1 MILKWVYLM
10 SNKRVVITGY
20 GIVSCIGNNKRE
32 VLTSLKEVK
41 SGISYCKEYEEMGM
55 RSHVHGK
62 PTVNIEENVDR
73 KILRFMG
80 EGAAYNYIA
89 MREAIEHSGLDE
101 SLVSNINT
109 GIVMGQ
115 GGPSTYQLQQAFDIA
130 REKGVKKI
138 GPYMVTRGMASG
150 NSATLAT
157 PFKIKGV
164 NYSISSACS
173 TSLHCIGNAYDLI
186 RHGQQEIVFA
196 GGGEETHWTMSILF
210 DAMGAL
216 SSKYNDTPQIAS
228 RAYDA
233 DRDGFVIGGG
243 AGVVVVESLDSAK
256 SRGANIIAEIQGF
269 GQTSDGYDM
278 VQPSGEGAV
287 RCMNMA
293 TQGRTVDYINAHGT
307 STPAGD
313 MIELK
318 GIREVFGDNVPP
330 ISSTKSLTGHSLG
343 ATGVQEAVYSLLMM
357 ENNFMV
363 ESANISTLDEHAEG
377 MNILRENKNDVTI
390 NSILSNSFGFGGT
403 NASIY
408 ITSFND

>member
-1 MILKWVYLM
+1 M
-10 SNKRVVITGY
+10 SNKRVVVTGY
-20 GIVSCIGNNKRE
+20 GIVSCIGDNKKE
-32 VLTSLKEVK
+32 VLQSLRDVK
-41 SGISYCKEYEEMGM
+41 SGISHCKEYEELGM

-62 PTVNIEENVDR
+62 PKINIEENVDR

-89 MREAIEHSGLDE
+89 MKEAIEHSGLDE
-101 SLVSNINT
+101 ELISNVNT
-109 GIVMGQ
+109 GLVMGS

-138 GPYMVTRGMASG
+138 GPYMVTRTMASG

-216 SSKYNDTPQIAS
+216 SSKYNETPEVAS
-228 RAYDA
+228 RAYDSS
-233 DRDGFVIGGG
+233 RDGFVIGGG
-243 AGVVVVESLDSAK
+243 AGVLVVESLDSAK
-256 SRGANIIAEIQGF
+256 ARGANIFAEIQGF

-287 RCMNMA
+287 RCMQMA
-293 TQGRTVDYINAHGT
+293 TQGRPVDYINAHGT
-307 STPAGD
+307 STPVGD
-313 MIELK
+313 MIELQ
-318 GIREVFGDNVPP
+318 GIKEVFGDKVPP
-330 ISSTKSLTGHSLG
+330 TSSTKSLTGHSLG

-357 ENNFMV
+357 ENDFMV
-363 ESANISTLDEHAEG
+363 ESANITNLDEKAEG
-377 MNILRENKNDVTI
+377 MNILLENKNDIKI

-408 ITSFND
+408 LTSFNE

>member
-1 MILKWVYLM
+1 M
-10 SNKRVVITGY
+10 SNKRVVVTGY
-20 GIVSCIGNNKRE
+20 GIVSCIGDNKKE
-32 VLTSLKEVK
+32 VLQSLRDVK
-41 SGISYCKEYEEMGM
+41 SGISHCKEYEELGM

-62 PTVNIEENVDR
+62 PKINIEENVDR

-89 MREAIEHSGLDE
+89 MKEAIEHSGLDE
-101 SLVSNINT
+101 ELISNVNT
-109 GIVMGQ
+109 GLVMGS

-138 GPYMVTRGMASG
+138 GPYMVTRTMASG

-216 SSKYNDTPQIAS
+216 SSKYNETPEVAS
-228 RAYDA
+228 RAYDSS
-233 DRDGFVIGGG
+233 RDGFVIGGG
-243 AGVVVVESLDSAK
+243 AGVLVVESLDSAK
-256 SRGANIIAEIQGF
+256 ARGANIVAEIQGF

-287 RCMNMA
+287 RCMQMA
-293 TQGRTVDYINAHGT
+293 TQGRPVDYINAHGT
-307 STPAGD
+307 STPVGD
-313 MIELK
+313 MIELQ
-318 GIREVFGDNVPP
+318 GIKEVFGNNIPP
-330 ISSTKSLTGHSLG
+330 TSSTKSLTGHSLG

-357 ENNFMV
+357 ENDFMV
-363 ESANISTLDEHAEG
+363 ESANITNLDERAEG
-377 MNILRENKNDVTI
+377 MNILLENKNDIKI

-408 ITSFND
+408 LTSFNE

>member
-1 MILKWVYLM
+1 M
-10 SNKRVVITGY
+10 SNKRVVVTGY
-20 GIVSCIGNNKRE
+20 GIVSCIGDNKKE
-32 VLTSLKEVK
+32 VLQSLKDVK
-41 SGISYCKEYEEMGM
+41 SGISHCKEYEELGM

-62 PTVNIEENVDR
+62 PKINIEENVDR

-89 MREAIEHSGLDE
+89 MKEAIEHSGLDE
-101 SLVSNINT
+101 GLISNVNT
-109 GIVMGQ
+109 GLVMGS

-138 GPYMVTRGMASG
+138 GPYMVTRTMASG

-216 SSKYNDTPQIAS
+216 SSKYNETPEVAS
-228 RAYDA
+228 RAYDSS
-233 DRDGFVIGGG
+233 RDGFVIGGG
-243 AGVVVVESLDSAK
+243 AGVLVVESLDSAQK
-256 SRGANIIAEIQGF
+256 RGANIVAEIQGF

-287 RCMNMA
+287 RCMQMA
-293 TQGRTVDYINAHGT
+293 TQGRPVDYINAHGT
-307 STPAGD
+307 STPVGD
-313 MIELK
+313 MIELQ
-318 GIREVFGDNVPP
+318 GIKEVFGDNIPP
-330 ISSTKSLTGHSLG
+330 TSSTKSLTGHSLG

-357 ENNFMV
+357 ENDFMV
-363 ESANISTLDEHAEG
+363 ESANITNLDEKAEG
-377 MNILRENKNDVTI
+377 MNILLENKNDIKI

-408 ITSFND
+408 LTSFNE

>member
-1 MILKWVYLM
+1 M
-10 SNKRVVITGY
+10 SNKRVVVTGY
-20 GIVSCIGNNKRE
+20 GIVSCIGDNKKE
-32 VLTSLKEVK
+32 VLQSLRDVK
-41 SGISYCKEYEEMGM
+41 SGISHCKEYEELGM
-55 RSHVHGK
+55 RSHIHGK
-62 PTVNIEENVDR
+62 PKINIEENVDR

-89 MREAIEHSGLDE
+89 MKEAIEHSGLDE
-101 SLVSNINT
+101 ELISNVNT
-109 GIVMGQ
+109 GLVMGS

-138 GPYMVTRGMASG
+138 GPYMVTRTMASG

-216 SSKYNDTPQIAS
+216 SSKYNETPEVAS
-228 RAYDA
+228 RAYDSS
-233 DRDGFVIGGG
+233 RDGFVIGGG
-243 AGVVVVESLDSAK
+243 AGVLVVESLDSAK
-256 SRGANIIAEIQGF
+256 ARGANIVAEIQGF

-287 RCMNMA
+287 RCMQMA
-293 TQGRTVDYINAHGT
+293 TQGRPVDYINAHGT
-307 STPAGD
+307 STPVGD
-313 MIELK
+313 MIELQ
-318 GIREVFGDNVPP
+318 GIKEVFGDKVPP
-330 ISSTKSLTGHSLG
+330 TSSTKSLTGHSLG

-357 ENNFMV
+357 ENDFMV
-363 ESANISTLDEHAEG
+363 ESANITNLDEKAEG
-377 MNILRENKNDVTI
+377 MNILLENKNDIKI

-408 ITSFND
+408 LTSFNE

>member
-1 MILKWVYLM
+1 M
-10 SNKRVVITGY
+10 SNKRVVVTGY
-20 GIVSCIGNNKRE
+20 GIVSCIGDNKKE
-32 VLTSLKEVK
+32 VLQSLRDVK
-41 SGISYCKEYEEMGM
+41 SGISHCKEYEELGM

-62 PTVNIEENVDR
+62 PKINIEENVDR

-89 MREAIEHSGLDE
+89 MKEAIEHSGLDE
-101 SLVSNINT
+101 GLISNVNT
-109 GIVMGQ
+109 GLVMGS

-138 GPYMVTRGMASG
+138 GPYMVTRTMASG

-216 SSKYNDTPQIAS
+216 SSKYNETPEVAS
-228 RAYDA
+228 RAYDSS
-233 DRDGFVIGGG
+233 RDGFVIGGG
-243 AGVVVVESLDSAK
+243 AGVLVVESLDSAK
-256 SRGANIIAEIQGF
+256 ARGANIVAEIQGF

-287 RCMNMA
+287 RCMQMA
-293 TQGRTVDYINAHGT
+293 TQGRPVDYINAHGT
-307 STPAGD
+307 STPVGD
-313 MIELK
+313 MIELQ
-318 GIREVFGDNVPP
+318 GIKEVFGDKVPP
-330 ISSTKSLTGHSLG
+330 TSSTKSLTGHSLG

-357 ENNFMV
+357 ENDFMV
-363 ESANISTLDEHAEG
+363 ESANITYLDEKAEG
-377 MNILRENKNDVTI
+377 MNILLENKNDIKI
-390 NSILSNSFGFGGT
+390 NSVLSNSFGFGGT

-408 ITSFND
+408 LTSFNE

>member
-1 MILKWVYLM
+1 M
-10 SNKRVVITGY
+10 SDKRVVVTGY
-20 GIVSCIGNNKRE
+20 GIVSCIGDNKKE
-32 VLTSLKEVK
+32 VLQSLRDVK
-41 SGISYCKEYEEMGM
+41 SGISHCKEYEELGM

-62 PTVNIEENVDR
+62 PKINIKENVDR

-89 MREAIEHSGLDE
+89 MKEAIEHSGLDE
-101 SLVSNINT
+101 GLISNVNT
-109 GIVMGQ
+109 GLVMGS

-138 GPYMVTRGMASG
+138 GPYMVTRTMASG

-216 SSKYNDTPQIAS
+216 SSKYNETPEVAS
-228 RAYDA
+228 RAYDSS
-233 DRDGFVIGGG
+233 RDGFVIGGG
-243 AGVVVVESLDSAK
+243 AGVLVVESLDSAK
-256 SRGANIIAEIQGF
+256 ARGANIIAEIQGF

-287 RCMNMA
+287 RCMQMA
-293 TQGRTVDYINAHGT
+293 TQGRPVDYINAHGT
-307 STPAGD
+307 STPVGD

-318 GIREVFGDNVPP
+318 GIKEVFGDNIPP
-330 ISSTKSLTGHSLG
+330 TSSTKSLTGHSLG

-357 ENNFMV
+357 ENDFMV
-363 ESANISTLDEHAEG
+363 ESANITDLDEKAEG
-377 MNILRENKNDVTI
+377 MNILLENQNDIKI

-408 ITSFND
+408 LTSFNE

>member
-1 MILKWVYLM
+1 M
-10 SNKRVVITGY
+10 SNKRVVVTGY
-20 GIVSCIGNNKRE
+20 GIVSCIGDNKKE
-32 VLTSLKEVK
+32 VLQSLRDVK
-41 SGISYCKEYEEMGM
+41 SGISHCKEYEELGM

-62 PTVNIEENVDR
+62 PKINIEENVDR

-89 MREAIEHSGLDE
+89 MKEAIEHSGLDE
-101 SLVSNINT
+101 GLISNVNT
-109 GIVMGQ
+109 GLVMGS

-138 GPYMVTRGMASG
+138 GPYMVTRTMASG

-216 SSKYNDTPQIAS
+216 SSKYNETPEVAS
-228 RAYDA
+228 RAYDSS
-233 DRDGFVIGGG
+233 RDGFVIGGG
-243 AGVVVVESLDSAK
+243 AGVLVVESLDSAK
-256 SRGANIIAEIQGF
+256 ARGANIVAEIQGF

-287 RCMNMA
+287 RCMQMA
-293 TQGRTVDYINAHGT
+293 TQGRPVDYINAHGT
-307 STPAGD
+307 STPVGD
-313 MIELK
+313 MIELQ
-318 GIREVFGDNVPP
+318 GIKEVFGDKVPP
-330 ISSTKSLTGHSLG
+330 TSSTKSLTGHSLG

-357 ENNFMV
+357 ENDFMV
-363 ESANISTLDEHAEG
+363 ESANITNLDEKAKG
-377 MNILRENKNDVTI
+377 MNILLENKNDIKI

-408 ITSFND
+408 LTSFNE

>member
-1 MILKWVYLM
+1 M
-10 SNKRVVITGY
+10 SNKRVVVTGY
-20 GIVSCIGNNKRE
+20 GIVSCIGDNKKE
-32 VLTSLKEVK
+32 VLQSLRDVK
-41 SGISYCKEYEEMGM
+41 SGISHCKEYEELGM

-62 PTVNIEENVDR
+62 PKINIEENVDR

-89 MREAIEHSGLDE
+89 MKEAIEHSGLDE
-101 SLVSNINT
+101 GLISNVNT
-109 GIVMGQ
+109 GLVMGS

-138 GPYMVTRGMASG
+138 GPYMVTRTMASG

-216 SSKYNDTPQIAS
+216 SSKYNETPEAAS
-228 RAYDA
+228 RAYDSS
-233 DRDGFVIGGG
+233 RDGFVIGGG
-243 AGVVVVESLDSAK
+243 AGVLVVESLDSAK
-256 SRGANIIAEIQGF
+256 ARGANIVAEIQGF

-287 RCMNMA
+287 RCMQMA
-293 TQGRTVDYINAHGT
+293 TQGRPVDYINAHGT
-307 STPAGD
+307 STPVGD

-318 GIREVFGDNVPP
+318 GIKEVFGDKIPP
-330 ISSTKSLTGHSLG
+330 TSSTKSLTGHSLG

-357 ENNFMV
+357 ENDFMV
-363 ESANISTLDEHAEG
+363 ESANITNLDEKAEG
-377 MNILRENKNDVTI
+377 MNILLENKNDIKI

-408 ITSFND
+408 LTSFNE

>member
-1 MILKWVYLM
+1 M
-10 SNKRVVITGY
+10 SNKRVVVTGY
-20 GIVSCIGNNKRE
+20 GIVSCIGDNKKE
-32 VLTSLKEVK
+32 VLQSLRDVK
-41 SGISYCKEYEEMGM
+41 SGISHCKEYEELGM

-62 PTVNIEENVDR
+62 PKINIEENVDR

-89 MREAIEHSGLDE
+89 MKEAIEHSGLDE
-101 SLVSNINT
+101 GLISNVNT
-109 GIVMGQ
+109 GLVMGS

-138 GPYMVTRGMASG
+138 GPYMVTRTMASG

-216 SSKYNDTPQIAS
+216 SSKYNETPEVAS
-228 RAYDA
+228 RAYDSS
-233 DRDGFVIGGG
+233 RDGFVIGGG
-243 AGVVVVESLDSAK
+243 AGVLVVESLDSAK
-256 SRGANIIAEIQGF
+256 ARGANIVAEIQGF

-287 RCMNMA
+287 RCMQMA
-293 TQGRTVDYINAHGT
+293 TQGRPVDYINAHGT
-307 STPAGD
+307 STPVGD

-318 GIREVFGDNVPP
+318 GIKEVFGDKIPP
-330 ISSTKSLTGHSLG
+330 TSSTKSLTGHSLG

-357 ENNFMV
+357 ENDFMV
-363 ESANISTLDEHAEG
+363 ESANITNLDEKAEG
-377 MNILRENKNDVTI
+377 MNILLENKNDIKI
-390 NSILSNSFGFGGT
+390 NSILSNSSGFGGT

-408 ITSFND
+408 LTSFNE

>member
-1 MILKWVYLM
+1 M
-10 SNKRVVITGY
+10 SNKRVVVTGY
-20 GIVSCIGNNKRE
+20 GIVSCIGDNKKE
-32 VLTSLKEVK
+32 VLQSLRDVK
-41 SGISYCKEYEEMGM
+41 SGISHCKEYEELGM

-62 PTVNIEENVDR
+62 PKINIEENVDR

-89 MREAIEHSGLDE
+89 MKEAIEHSGLDE
-101 SLVSNINT
+101 GLISNVNT
-109 GIVMGQ
+109 GLVMGS

-138 GPYMVTRGMASG
+138 GPYMVTRTMASG

-216 SSKYNDTPQIAS
+216 SSKYNETPEVAS
-228 RAYDA
+228 RAYDSS
-233 DRDGFVIGGG
+233 RDGFVIGGG
-243 AGVVVVESLDSAK
+243 AGVLVVESLDSAQA
-256 SRGANIIAEIQGF
+256 RGANIVAEIQGF

-287 RCMNMA
+287 RCMQMA
-293 TQGRTVDYINAHGT
+293 TQGRPVDYINAHGT
-307 STPAGD
+307 STPVGD
-313 MIELK
+313 MIELQ
-318 GIREVFGDNVPP
+318 GIKEVFGDKVPP
-330 ISSTKSLTGHSLG
+330 TSSTKSLTGHSLG

-357 ENNFMV
+357 ENDFMV
-363 ESANISTLDEHAEG
+363 ESANITNLDEKAEG
-377 MNILRENKNDVTI
+377 MNILLENKNDIKI

-408 ITSFND
+408 LTSFNE

>member
-1 MILKWVYLM
+1 MI
-10 SNKRVVITGY
+10 NKRVVISGY
-20 GIVSCIGNNKRE
+20 GIVSCIGNNKSE
-32 VLTSLKEVK
+32 VLQSLRETK
-41 SGISYCKEYEEMGM
+41 SGITFEKKYEELGM

-62 PTVNIEENVDR
+62 PNINIEEKVDR

-89 MREAIEHSGLDE
+89 MQEAIEHSGLDQ

-109 GIVMGQ
+109 GLVMGS
-115 GGPSTYQLQQAFDIA
+115 GGPSTFQLQQAFDIA
-130 REKGVKKI
+130 REKAVKKI
-138 GPYMVTRGMASG
+138 GPYMVTRAMSST

-157 PFKIKGV
+157 PFGIKGV

-173 TSLHCIGNAYDLI
+173 TSLHCIGNAFDLI

-216 SSKYNDTPQIAS
+216 SSKYNETPEIAS
-228 RAYDA
+228 RAYDSN
-233 DRDGFVIGGG
+233 RDGFVIAGG
-243 AGVVVVESLDSAK
+243 AGVVVVESLESARK
-256 SRGANIIAEIQGF
+256 RGAVIYAEIKGF

-287 RCMNMA
+287 RCMQMA
-293 TQGRTVDYINAHGT
+293 TQGGKVDYINAHGT
-307 STPAGD
+307 STPVGD
-313 MIELK
+313 MIELQSIK
-318 GIREVFGDNVPP
+318 EVYGDNIPP

-343 ATGVQEAVYSLLMM
+343 ATGAQETIYSLLMM
-357 ENNFMV
+357 NNNFLV
-363 ESANISTLDEHAEG
+363 KSANITELDINAKD
-377 MNILRENKNDVTI
+377 MNIILETKNDIEV
-390 NSILSNSFGFGGT
+390 NSVLSNSFGFGGT

-408 ITSFND
+408 LTKFNE

>member
-1 MILKWVYLM
+1 M
-10 SNKRVVITGY
+10 SNKRVVVTGY
-20 GIVSCIGNNKRE
+20 GIVSCIGDNKKE
-32 VLTSLKEVK
+32 VLQSLRDVK
-41 SGISYCKEYEEMGM
+41 SGISHCKEYEELGM

-62 PTVNIEENVDR
+62 PKINIEENVDR

-89 MREAIEHSGLDE
+89 MKEAIEHSGLE
-101 SLVSNINT
+101 EELISNVNT
-109 GIVMGQ
+109 GLVMGS

-138 GPYMVTRGMASG
+138 GPYMVTRTMASG

-216 SSKYNDTPQIAS
+216 SSKYNETPEVAS
-228 RAYDA
+228 RAYDSS
-233 DRDGFVIGGG
+233 RDGFVIGGG
-243 AGVVVVESLDSAK
+243 AGVLVVESLDSAK
-256 SRGANIIAEIQGF
+256 ARGANIVAEIQGF

-287 RCMNMA
+287 RCMQMA
-293 TQGRTVDYINAHGT
+293 TQGRPVDYINAHGT
-307 STPAGD
+307 STPVGD
-313 MIELK
+313 MIELQ
-318 GIREVFGDNVPP
+318 GIKEVFGDSIPP
-330 ISSTKSLTGHSLG
+330 TSSTKSLTGHSLG

-357 ENNFMV
+357 ENDFMV
-363 ESANISTLDEHAEG
+363 ESANITNLDEKAEG
-377 MNILRENKNDVTI
+377 MNILLENKNDIKI

-408 ITSFND
+408 LTSFNE

>member
-1 MILKWVYLM
+1 M
-10 SNKRVVITGY
+10 SNKRVVVTGY
-20 GIVSCIGNNKRE
+20 GIVSCIGDNKKE
-32 VLTSLKEVK
+32 VLQSLRDVK
-41 SGISYCKEYEEMGM
+41 SGISHCKEYEELGM

-62 PTVNIEENVDR
+62 PKINIEENVDR

-89 MREAIEHSGLDE
+89 MKEAIEHSGLDE
-101 SLVSNINT
+101 GLISNVNT
-109 GIVMGQ
+109 GLVMGS

-138 GPYMVTRGMASG
+138 GPYMVTRTMASG

-216 SSKYNDTPQIAS
+216 SSKYNETPEVAS
-228 RAYDA
+228 RAYDSS
-233 DRDGFVIGGG
+233 RDGFVIGGG
-243 AGVVVVESLDSAK
+243 AGVLVVESLDSAK
-256 SRGANIIAEIQGF
+256 ARGANIVAEIQGF

-287 RCMNMA
+287 RCMQMA
-293 TQGRTVDYINAHGT
+293 TQGRPVDYINAHGT
-307 STPAGD
+307 STPVGD
-313 MIELK
+313 MIELQ
-318 GIREVFGDNVPP
+318 GIKEVFGDNIPP
-330 ISSTKSLTGHSLG
+330 TSSTKSLTGHSLG

-357 ENNFMV
+357 ENDFMV
-363 ESANISTLDEHAEG
+363 ESANITDLDEKAEG
-377 MNILRENKNDVTI
+377 MNILLENKNDIKI

-408 ITSFND
+408 LTSFNE

>member
-1 MILKWVYLM
+1 M
-10 SNKRVVITGY
+10 SNKRVVVTGY
-20 GIVSCIGNNKRE
+20 GIVSCIGDNKKE
-32 VLTSLKEVK
+32 VLQSLRDVK
-41 SGISYCKEYEEMGM
+41 SGISHCKEYEELGM

-62 PTVNIEENVDR
+62 PKINIEENVDR

-89 MREAIEHSGLDE
+89 MKEAIEHSGLDE
-101 SLVSNINT
+101 ELISNVNT
-109 GIVMGQ
+109 GLVMGS

-138 GPYMVTRGMASG
+138 GPYMVTRTMASG

-216 SSKYNDTPQIAS
+216 SSKYNETPEVAS
-228 RAYDA
+228 RAYDSS
-233 DRDGFVIGGG
+233 RDGFVIGGG
-243 AGVVVVESLDSAK
+243 AGVLVVESLDSAK
-256 SRGANIIAEIQGF
+256 ARGANIVAEIQGF

-287 RCMNMA
+287 RCMQMA
-293 TQGRTVDYINAHGT
+293 TQGRPVDYINAHGT
-307 STPAGD
+307 STPVGD
-313 MIELK
+313 MIELQ
-318 GIREVFGDNVPP
+318 GIKEVFGDKVPP
-330 ISSTKSLTGHSLG
+330 TSSTKSLTGHSLG

-357 ENNFMV
+357 ENDFMV
-363 ESANISTLDEHAEG
+363 ESANITNLDEKAEG
-377 MNILRENKNDVTI
+377 MNILLESKNEIKI

-408 ITSFND
+408 LTSFNE

>member
-1 MILKWVYLM
+1 M
-10 SNKRVVITGY
+10 SNKRVVVTGY
-20 GIVSCIGNNKRE
+20 GIVSCIGDNKKE
-32 VLTSLKEVK
+32 VLQSLRDVK
-41 SGISYCKEYEEMGM
+41 SGISHCKEYEELGM

-62 PTVNIEENVDR
+62 PKINIEENVDR

-89 MREAIEHSGLDE
+89 MKEAIEHSGLDE
-101 SLVSNINT
+101 KLISNVNT
-109 GIVMGQ
+109 GLVMGS

-138 GPYMVTRGMASG
+138 GPYMVTRTMASG

-216 SSKYNDTPQIAS
+216 SSKYNETPEVAS
-228 RAYDA
+228 RAYDSS
-233 DRDGFVIGGG
+233 RDGFVIGGG
-243 AGVVVVESLDSAK
+243 AGVLVVESLDSAK
-256 SRGANIIAEIQGF
+256 ARGANIVAEIQGF

-287 RCMNMA
+287 RCMQMA
-293 TQGRTVDYINAHGT
+293 TQGRPVDYINAHGT
-307 STPAGD
+307 STPVGD
-313 MIELK
+313 MIELQ
-318 GIREVFGDNVPP
+318 GIKEVFGDKIPP
-330 ISSTKSLTGHSLG
+330 TSSTKSLTGHSLG

-363 ESANISTLDEHAEG
+363 ESANITNLDEKAEG
-377 MNILRENKNDVTI
+377 MNILLENKNDIKI

-408 ITSFND
+408 LTSFNE

>member
-1 MILKWVYLM
+1 MN
-10 SNKRVVITGY
+10 NKRVVITGY
-20 GIVSCIGNNKRE
+20 GIVSCIGNNKEE
-32 VLTSLKEVK
+32 VLSSLQEVK
-41 SGISYCKEYEEMGM
+41 SGISHCKEYEELGM

-62 PTVNIEENVDR
+62 PSINIQENVDR

-89 MREAIEHSGLDE
+89 MQEAIQHSGLDD
-101 SLVSNINT
+101 SLVSNVNT
-109 GIVMGQ
+109 GLVMGS

-138 GPYMVTRGMASG
+138 GPYMVTRTMASG

-186 RHGQQEIVFA
+186 RHSQQEIVFA

-216 SSKYNDTPQIAS
+216 SSKYNDDPAKAS
-228 RAYDA
+228 RAYDS

-243 AGVVVVESLDSAK
+243 AGVLVVESLDSAK
-256 SRGANIIAEIQGF
+256 ARGANIIAEIQGF

-287 RCMNMA
+287 RCMQMA
-293 TQGRTVDYINAHGT
+293 TEGRPVDYINSHGT
-307 STPAGD
+307 STPVGD

-318 GIREVFGDNVPP
+318 GIREVFGDSVPP
-330 ISSTKSLTGHSLG
+330 TSSTKSLTGHSLG

-363 ESANISTLDEHAEG
+363 ESANISNLDDQAEG
-377 MNILRENKNDVTI
+377 MNILRESKKDVKI

>member
-1 MILKWVYLM
+1 M
-10 SNKRVVITGY
+10 SNKRVVVTGY
-20 GIVSCIGNNKRE
+20 GIVSCIGDNKKE
-32 VLTSLKEVK
+32 VLQSLRDVK
-41 SGISYCKEYEEMGM
+41 SGISHCKEYEELGM

-62 PTVNIEENVDR
+62 PKINIEENVDR

-89 MREAIEHSGLDE
+89 MKEAIEHSGLDE
-101 SLVSNINT
+101 GLISNVNT
-109 GIVMGQ
+109 GLVMGS

-138 GPYMVTRGMASG
+138 GPYMVTRTMASG

-216 SSKYNDTPQIAS
+216 SSKYNETPKVAS
-228 RAYDA
+228 RAYDSS
-233 DRDGFVIGGG
+233 RDGFVIGGG
-243 AGVVVVESLDSAK
+243 AGVLVVESLDSAK
-256 SRGANIIAEIQGF
+256 TRGANIVAEIQGF

-287 RCMNMA
+287 RCMQMA
-293 TQGRTVDYINAHGT
+293 TQGRPVDYINAHGT
-307 STPAGD
+307 STPVGD
-313 MIELK
+313 MIELQ
-318 GIREVFGDNVPP
+318 GIREVFGDNIPP
-330 ISSTKSLTGHSLG
+330 TSSTKSLTGHSLG

-357 ENNFMV
+357 ENDFMV
-363 ESANISTLDEHAEG
+363 ESANITNLDEKAEG
-377 MNILRENKNDVTI
+377 MNILLENKNDIKI

-408 ITSFND
+408 LTSFNE

>member
-1 MILKWVYLM
+1 M
-10 SNKRVVITGY
+10 SNKRVVVTGY
-20 GIVSCIGNNKRE
+20 GIVSCIGDNKKE
-32 VLTSLKEVK
+32 VLQSLRDVK
-41 SGISYCKEYEEMGM
+41 SGISHCKEYEELGM

-62 PTVNIEENVDR
+62 PKINIEENVDR

-89 MREAIEHSGLDE
+89 MKEAIEHSGLDE
-101 SLVSNINT
+101 GLISNVNT
-109 GIVMGQ
+109 GLVMGS

-138 GPYMVTRGMASG
+138 GPYMVTRTMASG

-216 SSKYNDTPQIAS
+216 SSKYNETPEVAS
-228 RAYDA
+228 RAYDSS
-233 DRDGFVIGGG
+233 RDGFVIGGG
-243 AGVVVVESLDSAK
+243 AGVLVVESLDSAK
-256 SRGANIIAEIQGF
+256 ARGANIVAEIQGF

-287 RCMNMA
+287 RCMQMA
-293 TQGRTVDYINAHGT
+293 TQGRPVDYINAHGT
-307 STPAGD
+307 STPVGD
-313 MIELK
+313 MIELQ
-318 GIREVFGDNVPP
+318 GIKEVFGDKIPP
-330 ISSTKSLTGHSLG
+330 TSSTKSLTGHSLG

-363 ESANISTLDEHAEG
+363 ESANITNLDEKAEG
-377 MNILRENKNDVTI
+377 MNILLENKNDIKI

-408 ITSFND
+408 LTSFNE

>member
-1 MILKWVYLM
+1 MN
-10 SNKRVVITGY
+10 NKRVVITGY
-20 GIVSCIGNNKRE
+20 GIVSCIGNNKEE
-32 VLTSLKEVK
+32 VLSSLQEVK
-41 SGISYCKEYEEMGM
+41 SGISHCKEYEELGM

-62 PTVNIEENVDR
+62 PSINIQENVDR

-89 MREAIEHSGLDE
+89 MQEAIQHSGLDD
-101 SLVSNINT
+101 SLVSNVNT
-109 GIVMGQ
+109 GLVMGS

-138 GPYMVTRGMASG
+138 GPYMVTRTMASG

-216 SSKYNDTPQIAS
+216 SSKYNDDPAKAS
-228 RAYDA
+228 RAYDS

-243 AGVVVVESLDSAK
+243 AGVLVVESLDSAK
-256 SRGANIIAEIQGF
+256 ARGANIIAEIQGF
-269 GQTSDGYDM
+269 GQTSDGHDM

-287 RCMNMA
+287 RCMQMA
-293 TQGRTVDYINAHGT
+293 TQDRPVDYINAHGT
-307 STPAGD
+307 STPVGD

-363 ESANISTLDEHAEG
+363 ESANISTLDDQAEG
-377 MNILRENKNDVTI
+377 MNVLRENKNDVTI

>member
-1 MILKWVYLM
+1 M
-10 SNKRVVITGY
+10 SNKRVVVTGY
-20 GIVSCIGNNKRE
+20 GIVSCIGDNKKE
-32 VLTSLKEVK
+32 VLQSLRDVK
-41 SGISYCKEYEEMGM
+41 SGISHCKEYEELGM

-62 PTVNIEENVDR
+62 PKINIEENVDR

-89 MREAIEHSGLDE
+89 MKEAIEHSGLDE
-101 SLVSNINT
+101 GLISNVNT
-109 GIVMGQ
+109 GLVMGS

-138 GPYMVTRGMASG
+138 GPYMVTRTMASG

-216 SSKYNDTPQIAS
+216 SSKYNETPEVAS
-228 RAYDA
+228 RAYDSS
-233 DRDGFVIGGG
+233 RDGFVIGGG
-243 AGVVVVESLDSAK
+243 AGVLVVERLDSAK
-256 SRGANIIAEIQGF
+256 ARGANIVAEIQGF

-287 RCMNMA
+287 RCMQMA
-293 TQGRTVDYINAHGT
+293 TQGRPVDYINAHGT
-307 STPAGD
+307 STPVGD
-313 MIELK
+313 MIELQ
-318 GIREVFGDNVPP
+318 GIKEVFGDSIPP
-330 ISSTKSLTGHSLG
+330 TSSTKSLTGHSLG

-357 ENNFMV
+357 ENDFMV
-363 ESANISTLDEHAEG
+363 ESANITNLDEKAEG
-377 MNILRENKNDVTI
+377 MNILLENKNDIKI

-408 ITSFND
+408 LTSFNE

>member
-1 MILKWVYLM
+1 M
-10 SNKRVVITGY
+10 SDKRVVVTGY
-20 GIVSCIGNNKRE
+20 GIVSCIGDNKKE
-32 VLTSLKEVK
+32 VLQSLRDVK
-41 SGISYCKEYEEMGM
+41 SGISHCKEYEELGM

-62 PTVNIEENVDR
+62 PKINIEENVDR

-89 MREAIEHSGLDE
+89 MKEAIEHSGLDE
-101 SLVSNINT
+101 GLISNVNT
-109 GIVMGQ
+109 GLVMGS

-138 GPYMVTRGMASG
+138 GPYMVTRTMASG

-216 SSKYNDTPQIAS
+216 SSKYNETPEVAS
-228 RAYDA
+228 RAYDSS
-233 DRDGFVIGGG
+233 RDGFVIGGG
-243 AGVVVVESLDSAK
+243 AGVLVVESLDSAK
-256 SRGANIIAEIQGF
+256 ARGANIVAEIQGF

-287 RCMNMA
+287 RCMQMA
-293 TQGRTVDYINAHGT
+293 TQGRPVDYINAHGT
-307 STPAGD
+307 STPVGD

-318 GIREVFGDNVPP
+318 GIKEVFGDNIPP
-330 ISSTKSLTGHSLG
+330 TSSTKSLTGHSLG

-357 ENNFMV
+357 ENDFMV
-363 ESANISTLDEHAEG
+363 ESANITNLDEKAEG
-377 MNILRENKNDVTI
+377 MNILLENKNDIKI

-408 ITSFND
+408 LTSFNE

>member
-1 MILKWVYLM
+1 M
-10 SNKRVVITGY
+10 SNKRVVVTGY
-20 GIVSCIGNNKRE
+20 GIVSCIGDNKKE
-32 VLTSLKEVK
+32 VLQSLRDVK
-41 SGISYCKEYEEMGM
+41 SGISHCKEYEELGM

-62 PTVNIEENVDR
+62 PKINIEENVDR

-89 MREAIEHSGLDE
+89 MKEAIEHSGLDE
-101 SLVSNINT
+101 ELISNVNT
-109 GIVMGQ
+109 GLVMGS

-138 GPYMVTRGMASG
+138 GPYMVTRTMASG

-216 SSKYNDTPQIAS
+216 SSKYNETPEVAS
-228 RAYDA
+228 RAYDSS
-233 DRDGFVIGGG
+233 RDGFVIGGG
-243 AGVVVVESLDSAK
+243 AGVLVVESLDSAK
-256 SRGANIIAEIQGF
+256 ARGANIVAEIQGF

-287 RCMNMA
+287 RCMQMA
-293 TQGRTVDYINAHGT
+293 TQGRPVDYINAHGT
-307 STPAGD
+307 STPVGD
-313 MIELK
+313 MIELQ
-318 GIREVFGDNVPP
+318 GIKEVFGDKVPP
-330 ISSTKSLTGHSLG
+330 TSSTKSLTGHSLG

-357 ENNFMV
+357 ENDFMV
-363 ESANISTLDEHAEG
+363 ESANITNLDEKAEG
-377 MNILRENKNDVTI
+377 MNILLENKNDIKI
-390 NSILSNSFGFGGT
+390 NSVLSNSFGFGGT

-408 ITSFND
+408 LTSFNE

>member
-1 MILKWVYLM
+1 MI
-10 SNKRVVITGY
+10 NKRVVISGY
-20 GIVSCIGNNKRE
+20 GIVSCIGNNKSE
-32 VLTSLKEVK
+32 VLQSLRETK
-41 SGISYCKEYEEMGM
+41 SGITFEKEYEELGM

-62 PTVNIEENVDR
+62 PNINIEEKVDR

-89 MREAIEHSGLDE
+89 MQEAIEHSGLDQ

-109 GIVMGQ
+109 GLVMGS
-115 GGPSTYQLQQAFDIA
+115 GGPSTFQLQQAFDIA
-130 REKGVKKI
+130 REKAVKKI
-138 GPYMVTRGMASG
+138 GPYMVTRAMSST

-157 PFKIKGV
+157 PFGIKGV

-173 TSLHCIGNAYDLI
+173 TSLHCIGNAFDLI

-216 SSKYNDTPQIAS
+216 SSKYNETPEIAS
-228 RAYDA
+228 RAYDSN
-233 DRDGFVIGGG
+233 RDGFVIAGG
-243 AGVVVVESLDSAK
+243 AGVVVVESLESARK
-256 SRGANIIAEIQGF
+256 RGAVIYAEIKGF

-287 RCMNMA
+287 RCMQMA
-293 TQGRTVDYINAHGT
+293 TQGGKVDYINAHGT
-307 STPAGD
+307 STPVGD
-313 MIELK
+313 MIELQSIK
-318 GIREVFGDNVPP
+318 KVYGDNIPP

-343 ATGVQEAVYSLLMM
+343 ATGAQETIYSLLMM
-357 ENNFMV
+357 NNNFLV
-363 ESANISTLDEHAEG
+363 KSANITELDINAKD
-377 MNILRENKNDVTI
+377 MNIILETKNDIEV
-390 NSILSNSFGFGGT
+390 NSVLSNSFGFGGT

-408 ITSFND
+408 LTKFNE

>member
-1 MILKWVYLM
+1 M
-10 SNKRVVITGY
+10 SNKRVVVTGY
-20 GIVSCIGNNKRE
+20 GIVSCIGDNKKE
-32 VLTSLKEVK
+32 VLQSLRDVK
-41 SGISYCKEYEEMGM
+41 SGISHCKEYEELGM

-62 PTVNIEENVDR
+62 PKINIEENVDR

-89 MREAIEHSGLDE
+89 MKEAIEHSGLDE
-101 SLVSNINT
+101 GLISNVNT
-109 GIVMGQ
+109 GLVMGS

-138 GPYMVTRGMASG
+138 GPYMVTRTMASG

-216 SSKYNDTPQIAS
+216 SSKYNETPEVAS
-228 RAYDA
+228 RAYDSS
-233 DRDGFVIGGG
+233 RDGFVIGGG
-243 AGVVVVESLDSAK
+243 AGVLVVESLDSAK
-256 SRGANIIAEIQGF
+256 ARGANIVAEIQGF

-287 RCMNMA
+287 RCMQMA

-307 STPAGD
+307 STPVGD
-313 MIELK
+313 MIELQ
-318 GIREVFGDNVPP
+318 GIKEVFGDNIPP
-330 ISSTKSLTGHSLG
+330 TSSTKSLTGHSLG

-357 ENNFMV
+357 ENDFMV
-363 ESANISTLDEHAEG
+363 ESANITNLDEKAKG
-377 MNILRENKNDVTI
+377 MNILLENKNDIKI

-408 ITSFND
+408 LTSFNE

>member
-1 MILKWVYLM
+1 MN
-10 SNKRVVITGY
+10 NKRVVITGY
-20 GIVSCIGNNKRE
+20 GIVSCIGNNKEE
-32 VLTSLKEVK
+32 VLSSLQEVK
-41 SGISYCKEYEEMGM
+41 SGISHCKEYEELGM

-62 PTVNIEENVDR
+62 PSINIQENVDR

-89 MREAIEHSGLDE
+89 MQEAIQHSGLDD
-101 SLVSNINT
+101 SLVSNVNT
-109 GIVMGQ
+109 GLVMGS

-138 GPYMVTRGMASG
+138 GPYMVTRTMASG

-216 SSKYNDTPQIAS
+216 SSKYNDDPAKAS
-228 RAYDA
+228 RAYDS

-243 AGVVVVESLDSAK
+243 AGVLVVESLDSAK
-256 SRGANIIAEIQGF
+256 ARGANIIAEIQGF

-287 RCMNMA
+287 RCMQMA
-293 TQGRTVDYINAHGT
+293 TQGRLVDYINSHGT
-307 STPAGD
+307 STPVGD

-318 GIREVFGDNVPP
+318 GIREVFGDSVPP
-330 ISSTKSLTGHSLG
+330 TSSTKSLTGHSLG

-363 ESANISTLDEHAEG
+363 ESANISNLDDQAEG
-377 MNILRENKNDVTI
+377 MNILRESKKDVKI

>member
-1 MILKWVYLM
+1 M
-10 SNKRVVITGY
+10 SNKRVVVTGY
-20 GIVSCIGNNKRE
+20 GIVSCIGDNKKE
-32 VLTSLKEVK
+32 VLQSLRDVK
-41 SGISYCKEYEEMGM
+41 SGISHCKEYEELGM

-62 PTVNIEENVDR
+62 PKINIEENVDR

-89 MREAIEHSGLDE
+89 MKEAIEHSGLDE
-101 SLVSNINT
+101 GLISNVNT
-109 GIVMGQ
+109 GLVMGS

-138 GPYMVTRGMASG
+138 GPYMVTRTMASG

-216 SSKYNDTPQIAS
+216 SSKYNETPEVAS
-228 RAYDA
+228 RAYDSS
-233 DRDGFVIGGG
+233 RDGFVIGGG
-243 AGVVVVESLDSAK
+243 AGVLVVESLDSAK
-256 SRGANIIAEIQGF
+256 ARGANIVAEIQGF

-287 RCMNMA
+287 RCMQMA
-293 TQGRTVDYINAHGT
+293 TQGRPVDYINAHGT
-307 STPAGD
+307 STPVGD

-318 GIREVFGDNVPP
+318 GIKEVFGDNVPP
-330 ISSTKSLTGHSLG
+330 TSSTKSLTGHSLG

-357 ENNFMV
+357 ENDFMV
-363 ESANISTLDEHAEG
+363 ESANITNLDEKAEG
-377 MNILRENKNDVTI
+377 MNILLESKNDIKI

-408 ITSFND
+408 LTSFNE

>member
-1 MILKWVYLM
+1 M
-10 SNKRVVITGY
+10 SNKRVVVTGY
-20 GIVSCIGNNKRE
+20 GIVSCIGDNKKE
-32 VLTSLKEVK
+32 VLQSLRDVK
-41 SGISYCKEYEEMGM
+41 SGISHCKEYEELGM

-62 PTVNIEENVDR
+62 PKINIEENVDR

-89 MREAIEHSGLDE
+89 MKEAIEHSGLDE
-101 SLVSNINT
+101 GLISNVNT
-109 GIVMGQ
+109 GLVMGS

-138 GPYMVTRGMASG
+138 GPYMVTRTMASG

-216 SSKYNDTPQIAS
+216 SSKYNETPEVAS
-228 RAYDA
+228 RAYDSS
-233 DRDGFVIGGG
+233 RDGFVIGGG
-243 AGVVVVESLDSAK
+243 AGVLVVESLDSAK
-256 SRGANIIAEIQGF
+256 ARGANIVAEIQGF

-287 RCMNMA
+287 RCMLMA
-293 TQGRTVDYINAHGT
+293 TQGRPVDYINAHGT
-307 STPAGD
+307 STPVGD

-318 GIREVFGDNVPP
+318 GIKEVFGDKIPP
-330 ISSTKSLTGHSLG
+330 TSSTKSLTGHSLG

-357 ENNFMV
+357 ENDFMV
-363 ESANISTLDEHAEG
+363 ESANITNLDEKAEG
-377 MNILRENKNDVTI
+377 MNILLENKNDIKI

-408 ITSFND
+408 LTSFNE

>member
-1 MILKWVYLM
+1 M
-10 SNKRVVITGY
+10 SNKRVVVTGY
-20 GIVSCIGNNKRE
+20 GIVSCIGDNKKE
-32 VLTSLKEVK
+32 VLQSLRDVK
-41 SGISYCKEYEEMGM
+41 SGISHCKEYEELGM

-62 PTVNIEENVDR
+62 PKINIEENVDR

-89 MREAIEHSGLDE
+89 MKEAIEHSGLDE
-101 SLVSNINT
+101 ELISNVNT
-109 GIVMGQ
+109 GLVMGS

-138 GPYMVTRGMASG
+138 GPYMVTRTMASG

-216 SSKYNDTPQIAS
+216 SSKYNETPEVAS
-228 RAYDA
+228 RAYDSS
-233 DRDGFVIGGG
+233 RDGFVIGGG
-243 AGVVVVESLDSAK
+243 AGVLVVESLDSAK
-256 SRGANIIAEIQGF
+256 ARGANIVAEIQGF

-287 RCMNMA
+287 RCMQMA
-293 TQGRTVDYINAHGT
+293 TQGRPVDYINAHGT
-307 STPAGD
+307 STPVGD
-313 MIELK
+313 MIELQ
-318 GIREVFGDNVPP
+318 GIKEVFGDKVPP
-330 ISSTKSLTGHSLG
+330 TSSTKSLTGHSLG

-357 ENNFMV
+357 ENDFMV
-363 ESANISTLDEHAEG
+363 ESANITNLDEKAEG
-377 MNILRENKNDVTI
+377 MNILLENKNDIKI

-408 ITSFND
+408 ITSFNE